1 MEVTEWEIFSIFL
14 FASSL
19 WSIYLNSYSIATTI
33 KSYPLVYKYAKLSCV
48 LFILYFLNLAEL
60 LAHGFCSVNVSEK
73 KYLNS

>member
-48 LFILYFLNLAEL
+48 LFIFVFPKPSRIASPWFL
-60 LAHGFCSVNVSEK
+60 FSKCF
-73 KYLNS
+73 